1 MSPDDRGQGAAG
13 ARGLSST
20 TWPQPGVRLVP
31 EAELPPQP
39 DPGRVKLLHVITRL
53 AGGSGGNTTLS
64 ALGMSR
70 ERYDVWVAGGDGGPY
85 WDELDRQGLHVVR
98 LRRMRETISP
108 LDDLLTLRQL
118 VRLMRRERFSV
129 VHTHSAKAGLLA
141 RIAARLTHVPVVVHT
156 FHAFAA
162 HEFLSRRRRIA
173 YLFLDRV
180 VRRLAH
186 QYVAVAP
193 RVARQ
198 AVETRLAPAGSVVV
212 VPSAVEAPRVGPGD
226 ADAVRRELGIPPHAR
241 VVGTVGRIVH
251 QKAPLDFVRMA
262 AAVRRSYPDTV
273 FVMVGDASL
282 ECAPL
287 EEETKAEARRL
298 GVDIL
303 FTGFRDDAPRLA
315 AAFDV
320 FVISSLHEG
329 LGRALTEA
337 MAVGCPVVATA
348 VNGVPD
354 LVEPG
359 ATGLLARPADP
370 DGLAECVEWMLRHP
384 EAAKAMGAQAR
395 ERVRSMF
402 EPAVMCEM
410 LDAVYS
416 RWLGLPGTAASSV
429 AEIDL
434 TVRAQP
440 VNGHSAASS
449 LVVPT

>member
-1 MSPDDRGQGAAG
+1 MAA
-13 ARGLSST
+13 AD
-20 TWPQPGVRLVP
+20 
-31 EAELPPQP
+31 LPPQP

-53 AGGSGGNTTLS
+53 AGGSGGNTVLS
-64 ALGMSR
+64 AVGMDR
-70 ERYDVWVAGGDGGPY
+70 DRYDVWVAGADGGSL
-85 WDELDRQGLHVVR
+85 WDEVGRHGVEVVH
-98 LRRMRETISP
+98 LRHMREQISP
-108 LDDLLTLRQL
+108 VHDLITLWQL

-141 RIAARLTHVPVVVHT
+141 RIAARATHVPVVVHT

-162 HEFLSRRRRIA
+162 HAFLSRRRRLA
-173 YLFLDRV
+173 YLALDRL

-198 AVETRLAPAGSVVV
+198 AVEMRLAPAGSVVV
-212 VPSAVEAPRVGPGD
+212 VPSAVESPSVRP
-226 ADAVRRELGIPPHAR
+226 ADAASARLELGIAPDAM

-262 AAVRRSYPDTV
+262 ATVRKSHPDAV

-287 EEETKAEARRL
+287 EEETRAEARRL
-298 GVDIL
+298 GVDVL
-303 FTGFRDDAPRLA
+303 FTGFRDDAPRIT

-337 MAVGCPVVATA
+337 MSVGCPVVATA

-370 DGLAECVEWMLRHP
+370 DGLAECVVWMLDHP
-384 EAAKAMGAQAR
+384 EAALAMGAQGR

-402 EPAVMCEM
+402 EPPVMCRM
-410 LDAVYS
+410 LDDVYC
-416 RWLGLPGTAASSV
+416 RWLGLPTAPRP
-429 AEIDL
+429 EPHIDL
-434 TVRAQP
+434 QEPSRRA
-440 VNGHSAASS
+440 NGHAAVSR
-449 LVVPT
+449 VVLPT

>member
-1 MSPDDRGQGAAG
+1 MTLPDR
-13 ARGLSST
+13 RRH
-20 TWPQPGVRLVP
+20 PGVAVVAEWPEPGATVVP
-31 EAELPPQP
+31 VADLPPQP

-53 AGGSGGNTTLS
+53 AGGSGGNTALS
-64 ALGMSR
+64 AVGMDR
-70 ERYDVWVAGGDGGPY
+70 DRYDVWVAGGEGGPL
-85 WDELDRQGLHVVR
+85 WDEVSRRGVGVVR
-98 LRRMRETISP
+98 LRHMRERISP
-108 LDDLLTLRQL
+108 VHDLVTLWQL

-141 RIAARLTHVPVVVHT
+141 RIAARVTHVPVVVHT

-162 HEFLSRRRRIA
+162 HEFLSRRRRLV
-173 YLFLDRV
+173 YLAMDRV

-198 AVETRLAPAGSVVV
+198 AVEMRLAPAGSVVV
-212 VPSAVEAPRVGPGD
+212 VPSAVESPHTSP
-226 ADAVRRELGIPPHAR
+226 ADAAFARRELGIAPDAQ
-241 VVGTVGRIVH
+241 VVGTIGRIVH

-262 AAVRRSYPDTV
+262 AAVRRSHPNTV

-287 EEETKAEARRL
+287 EEDTRAEARRL
-298 GVDIL
+298 GVDVL

-337 MAVGCPVVATA
+337 MGVGCPVVATA

-354 LVEPG
+354 LVRPG

-370 DGLAECVEWMLRHP
+370 DGLAECVTWLLDHR
-384 EAAKAMGAQAR
+384 EAALAMGAQGR

-402 EPAVMCEM
+402 EPPVMCRM
-410 LDAVYS
+410 LDELYCG
-416 RWLGLPGTAASSV
+416 WLGLPRPAAPSSG

-434 TVRAQP
+434 REPARAA
-440 VNGHSAASS
+440 NGHAPVGRV
-449 LVVPT
+449 VVPT